1 MNARRLS
8 TALLCLLLGGCTL
21 LGDSRRPTAL
31 WAVDAV
37 PPAAAG
43 ARVDAQLVVDEPAAP
58 EPLAGT
64 RIALSPAEG
73 SFGVYRDARWTD
85 RPPRMLQGLLLQAL
99 EDSGRIDGAARAG
112 AGLRA
117 DYRLAWELRAF
128 HVERRDD
135 GEQARVDFSA
145 RLLRW
150 PQGEV
155 VASRRF
161 EARAELSGDGLAGVV
176 DALRRASAD
185 TLPAL
190 AGWTLD
196 AAAADVAA
204 RAATAPGD

>member
-1 MNARRLS
+1 MNARHLA
-8 TALLCLLLGGCTL
+8 TALLCLLLAGCGL
-21 LGDSRRPTAL
+21 LGDNRRPTAL

-43 ARVDAQLVVDEPAAP
+43 ARVDAQLVVDEPAAA

-73 SFGVYRDARWTD
+73 SFGVYRDARWTE
-85 RPPRMLQGLLLQAL
+85 RPPRMLQGLLLRAL
-99 EDSGRIDGAARAG
+99 EDSGRIDGAARVG

-117 DYRLAWELRAF
+117 DYRLSWELRAF
-128 HVERRDD
+128 HVERRAA

-161 EARAELSGDGLAGVV
+161 EAQADVAGGGLASVV
-176 DALRRASAD
+176 DALRRASAE

-196 AAAADVAA
+196 AAAADAAA
-204 RAATAPGD
+204 RAASTSGD